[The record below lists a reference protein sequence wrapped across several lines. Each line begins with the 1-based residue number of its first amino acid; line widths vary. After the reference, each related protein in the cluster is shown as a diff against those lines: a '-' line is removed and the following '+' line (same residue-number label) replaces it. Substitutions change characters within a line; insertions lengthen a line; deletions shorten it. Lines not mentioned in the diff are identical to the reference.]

1 MQEPRPV
8 LVVDDDIAS
17 LSGLLG
23 LLREEGYRATG
34 AATRETA
41 LRLLDVF
48 RFDLVIVDLRLG
60 RASGFDLVARAR
72 AGQSE
77 LSAIVI
83 AANEDATAEREARLL
98 GADYLMKPIA
108 PSTLLALVRL
118 RIDFQRSRAE
128 NRLH

>member
-8 LVVDDDIAS
+8 LVVDDDIVS

>member
-8 LVVDDDIAS
+8 LVVDDDIVS

-98 GADYLMKPIA
+98 GADYLVKPIA